1 MKEEYLM
8 LSVEEALE
16 RVLSPFQPLPPERI
30 PVLET
35 LGRVLTEDVFADMDV
50 PPLTNTAMDGYAVRA
65 EDTARASRENPV
77 RLRIIGNLTAGRTT
91 EVAVTAGC
99 AIRIMTGVP
108 IPPEADA
115 VVQFEDT
122 DQGSERVEIFKGVE
136 AGTNL
141 RLAGEDVKKG
151 GLILPRGTEIRPQEV
166 GMLAALGRKEAWVH
180 RRPRVAILATG
191 DELIEIDA
199 PWSAGKIRNSNSYS
213 VAAQVIRYGG
223 LPLLLGIARD
233 DEGELTSKVRE
244 GLGRGADLFLTSGGV
259 SMGDFDMVKKVL
271 AAEGKMGFWRVRMK
285 PGKPLA
291 FGQIGGIPLLG
302 LPGNPVSAMVTFE
315 LFARPAILKMQGKT
329 LLEKPIIEA
338 KLMDA
343 VPHKDKRRHYLR
355 VIVERQGSE
364 YKARL
369 TGDQGS
375 GILLSMVR
383 SQGLAIIPEDVDHLP
398 TETKVPVIMLDWP
411 EDK

>member
-16 RVLSPFQPLPPERI
+16 RVLSAFQPLPPERI

-35 LGRVLTEDVFADMDV
+35 LGRVVTEDVFADMDI
-50 PPLTNTAMDGYAVRA
+50 PPLTNSAMDGYAVRA
-65 EDTARASRENPV
+65 ADTARTSRENPV
-77 RLRIIGNLTAGRTT
+77 RLRIIDNLTAGRTT
-91 EVAVTAGC
+91 QTAVTAGC
-99 AIRIMTGVP
+99 SIRIMTGVP
-108 IPPEADA
+108 IPPGADA

-122 DQGSERVEIFKGVE
+122 EQKQEWVEIFKDVE
-136 AGTNL
+136 TGMNV

-151 GLILPRGTEIRPQEV
+151 ELILPGGTLIRPQEV

-191 DELIEIDA
+191 DEVIEIDA
-199 PWSAGKIRNSNSYS
+199 PWSPGKIRNSNTYS
-213 VAAQVIRYGG
+213 NAAQVIRYGG
-223 LPLLLGIARD
+223 FPIMLGITRD
-233 DEGELTSKVRE
+233 DENELTAKVRE
-244 GLGRGADLFLTSGGV
+244 GLQKGADLFLTTGGV

-271 AAEGKMGFWRVRMK
+271 AAEGEMGFWRVRMK

-291 FGQIGGIPLLG
+291 FGQIRGVPLLG

-329 LLEKPIIEA
+329 RLEKPIIEA
-338 KLMDA
+338 KLRDE
-343 VPHKDKRRHYLR
+343 VPHKDNRRHYIR
-355 VIVERQGSE
+355 VRVERQGSE
-364 YKARL
+364 YEAHL

-383 SQGLAIIPEDVDHLP
+383 SQGLAIIPEDFDHLP
-398 TETKVPVIMLDWP
+398 AGTKVPVIMLDWP

>member
-1 MKEEYLM
+1 VKEEYLM

-30 PVLET
+30 PILET
-35 LGRVLTEDVFADMDV
+35 LGRVMTEDVFADMDV
-50 PPLTNTAMDGYAVRA
+50 PPLANTAMDGYAVRA

-77 RLRIIGNLTAGRTT
+77 RLRIIDNLTAGRTT
-91 EVAVTAGC
+91 QVAVSTGC

-108 IPPEADA
+108 IPPGADA

-122 DQGSERVEIFKGVE
+122 DQGGEWVAIFKGVE
-136 AGTNL
+136 TGTNV

-151 GLILPRGTEIRPQEV
+151 ELILPRGTEIRPQEV

-199 PWSAGKIRNSNSYS
+199 PWSPGKIHNSNSYS
-213 VAAQVIRYGG
+213 IVAQVIRYGG
-223 LPLLLGIARD
+223 FPLMLGIARD

-244 GLGRGADLFLTSGGV
+244 GLGKGADLFLTSGGV
-259 SMGDFDMVKKVL
+259 SMGDFDIVKKVL
-271 AAEGKMGFWRVRMK
+271 AAEGKMGFWRVRIK

-291 FGQIGGIPLLG
+291 FGQIGGVLLLG

-329 LLEKPIIEA
+329 RLEKPIIEA

-355 VIVERQGSE
+355 VIVERQGRE
-364 YKARL
+364 YKAHL

-398 TETKVPVIMLDWP
+398 AGTKVPMMMLDWP